1 MYKYIVFKK
10 HYFFLWLPYSKKF
23 SEIIAVLV
31 LSKKKIVNPEKTLL
45 MDMEILQN
53 QRKPF
58 GEIQKREEDSGES
71 FLKSFAVPFRFA
83 A

>member
-1 MYKYIVFKK
+1 M
-10 HYFFLWLPYSKKF
+10 
-23 SEIIAVLV
+23 LV

-58 GEIQKREEDSGES
+58 GEIQKREEDSGET